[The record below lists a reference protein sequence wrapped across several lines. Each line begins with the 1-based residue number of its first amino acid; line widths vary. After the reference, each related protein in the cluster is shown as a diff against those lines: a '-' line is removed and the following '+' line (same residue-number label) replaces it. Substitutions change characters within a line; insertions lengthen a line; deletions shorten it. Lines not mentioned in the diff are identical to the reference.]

1 MDLLDG
7 LGDLQAKVKKGSG
20 EARQGALLEE
30 ASEGVLEKMESSVA
44 PVPLTLPLPV
54 PLMGKAWRRRYEAG
68 RQYGL
73 SFIQQR
79 NQNYVD
85 GAGD

>member
-1 MDLLDG
+1 M
-7 LGDLQAKVKKGSG
+7 KKGSG

-44 PVPLTLPLPV
+44 PLPLPLLV
-54 PLMGKAWRRRYEAG
+54 GKAWRRRYEAG